1 MEKENRKLKATKQ
14 SKCWEKKTLLH
25 GTEFSAIILG
35 LDIDIIRKGI
45 LTAAGN
51 SINRACQ
58 VDLLRS

>member
-1 MEKENRKLKATKQ
+1 MKVKGYKTKQ
-14 SKCWEKKTLLH
+14 LMGKKKTLLH
-25 GTEFSAIILG
+25 GTDFSVIILG
-35 LDIDIIRKGI
+35 LDIDIIRKVI